1 MTAPAVH
8 VFEHRLVSY
17 RRTFR
22 GSLFSSFLQ
31 PALFLT
37 AMGVGL
43 GALVNRPGNA
53 ALGGVSYLVFLAP
66 GLLAGTAMQTAAF
79 ESTFPVM
86 AAIRWVRS
94 YVAMLATPI
103 GVNDIVIGQL
113 AWIAVRLTMVAT
125 IFVAIM
131 TLFGATHS
139 PAILLAIPVAVLTG
153 MAFSAPIAAFSAT
166 QENAEGFNMLFRFV
180 INPLF
185 LFSGAFFP
193 VGQLPALLQPI
204 AYVTPLYHGVALAR
218 QLSLGTGTV
227 SDAIYDSTFN
237 VFFKLNY
244 EKVYNAVLATPL
256 GVGDVALGEIIWAL
270 IRGQL
275 YAIGFMGVVLLL
287 GLMPS
292 AWGLL
297 AVPASVLL

>member
-79 ESTFPVM
+79 ES
-86 AAIRWVRS
+86 
-94 YVAMLATPI
+94 
-103 GVNDIVIGQL
+103 
-113 AWIAVRLTMVAT
+113 
-125 IFVAIM
+125 
-131 TLFGATHS
+131 
-139 PAILLAIPVAVLTG
+139 
-153 MAFSAPIAAFSAT
+153 
-166 QENAEGFNMLFRFV
+166 
-180 INPLF
+180 
-185 LFSGAFFP
+185 
-193 VGQLPALLQPI
+193 QLPALLQPI

-227 SDAIYDSTFN
+227 SEAI
-237 VFFKLNY
+237 LHGG
-244 EKVYNAVLATPL
+244 VL
-256 GVGDVALGEIIWAL
+256 VA
-270 IRGQL
+270 
-275 YAIGFMGVVLLL
+275 FVVVGVVACLITFRQRL
-287 GLMPS
+287 
-292 AWGLL
+292 
-297 AVPASVLL
+297 VK

>member
-1 MTAPAVH
+1 MIAPAVH

-43 GALVNRPGNA
+43 GALVNRPGNV
-53 ALGGVSYLVFLAP
+53 ALGGVPYLVFLAP

-131 TLFGATHS
+131 TLFGASHS
-139 PAILLAIPVAVLTG
+139 PAVLLAIPVAVLTG

-166 QENAEGFNMLFRFV
+166 QDNAEGFNMLFRFV

-185 LFSGAFFP
+185 LFSGTFFP
-193 VGQLPALLQPI
+193 VEQLPGLLQPI

-218 QLSLGTGTV
+218 QLSLGTGSV
-227 SDAIYDSTFN
+227 SEAT
-237 VFFKLNY
+237 LH
-244 EKVYNAVLATPL
+244 AGVLVAFIAL
-256 GVGDVALGEIIWAL
+256 GVAACL
-270 IRGQL
+270 ITFRQRL
-275 YAIGFMGVVLLL
+275 VK
-287 GLMPS
+287 
-292 AWGLL
+292 
-297 AVPASVLL
+297 